1 MEQCTVESGLL
12 RKKPC
17 GNAAVANCANC
28 ERPLC
33 SQHAVPQLSETGKK
47 TGAFLCKECD
57 QARRDY
63 DKRSRS
69 AAAAALMRGGAAH
82 PKAASKPEPREQR
95 EHSGE
100 ISFTSEAKAP
110 APPKPAA
117 APMAK
122 KPEPPREDSGVIEYS
137 PAKKPGDK
145 K

>member
-69 AAAAALMRGGAAH
+69 AAAAALMRGAPAHAKPAA
-82 PKAASKPEPREQR
+82 KAEPREQR

-110 APPKPAA
+110 AQKPAA
-117 APMAK
+117 AAPLPR
-122 KPEPPREDSGVIEYS
+122 KPEPPREDSGVIEYA
-137 PAKKPGDK
+137 PVKKPGDK